1 MCAHRECRD
10 ALLSMGV
17 VEAVRAL
24 QSGGQAPDPMLQKY
38 ITRVLTKLQG
48 GGASGAPPSAAPSI
62 PPSR

>member
-1 MCAHRECRD
+1 
-10 ALLSMGV
+10 V